1 VRRRRGVSCARGC
14 LRGHGRGPVRSGRSP
29 AAHSG
34 NAGPPDSDS
43 LDRRAVSCRTAADL
57 VANDTRSAPGERAP
71 RDEDQVQPTPRA
83 AANEMRR
90 KSRKLVLWIG
100 ATILALLVIGTF
112 AEPPEEAGEAPVA
125 ASDAPDAVEAAGEE
139 PAAAKDD
146 SPRTVEF
153 GHEARVEA
161 NKLVVEGKTDLPDGV
176 LVAWGG
182 TGGGMIPDSTDAG
195 QVTVADGRFAIR
207 RW

>member
-1 VRRRRGVSCARGC
+1 
-14 LRGHGRGPVRSGRSP
+14 
-29 AAHSG
+29 
-34 NAGPPDSDS
+34 
-43 LDRRAVSCRTAADL
+43 
-57 VANDTRSAPGERAP
+57 
-71 RDEDQVQPTPRA
+71 
-83 AANEMRR
+83 MRR

-153 GHEARVEA
+153 GHEARVAA
-161 NKLVVEGKTDLPDGV
+161 NTLVVEGKTDLPDGA

-207 RW
+207 RSVRGWGDAVEIWAAFQMGPGAGQPAHVAELYGPNGENLTGPNVITIGSFRRVERAAVVAVPRR